1 MAFDDRLRD
10 AFLAVARHG
19 SVGRA
24 ADALNMSQPTLSRMI
39 KRLEQRVGMPLF
51 DRFASGVA
59 LNIYGEALLPFARRI
74 EIESSHALDEIDRL
88 RSGSM
93 GVLRIGSAVS
103 IGISFLPEVVH
114 RLTAENPELRIE
126 LVEGVQDVV
135 EPALLNRKVDVV
147 ISIDLAESEDIERLD
162 LYFSDYG
169 SVIAS
174 PDHPVRQHG
183 PLTMADLADMR
194 WVMPPEGSQPRR
206 GFERVIAS
214 CGGKTPP
221 ITVETWSVE
230 MMKALVVNS
239 GFLSWLP
246 HPLYAFEQ
254 TAGLISEL
262 EVEGMTVPRRMWI
275 YRRRHGLV
283 PPAVRRFLEI
293 VRALQQ

>member
-10 AFLAVARHG
+10 AFLAVAKHG

-39 KRLEQRVGMPLF
+39 KRLELRVGVPLF

-59 LNIYGEALLPFARRI
+59 LNVYGEALLPFARRI

-103 IGISFLPEVVH
+103 IGISFLPAVIH
-114 RLTAENPELRIE
+114 QLTAENPQLKIE

-147 ISIDLAESEDIERLD
+147 IAFELPESDEVERLD
-162 LYFSDYG
+162 LCFSDYG

-174 PDHPVRQHG
+174 PDHPARRRG
-183 PLTMADLADMR
+183 PLTMADLTDFP

-206 GFERVIAS
+206 GFERVLTG
-214 CGGKTPP
+214 CGEKPP
-221 ITVETWSVE
+221 AITVETWSVE

-246 HPLYAFEQ
+246 HPLYAVEEA
-254 TAGLISEL
+254 AGLIGEL
-262 EVEGMTVPRRMWI
+262 EVKGMTVPRRMWI

-293 VRALQQ
+293 VRAQQQ

>member
-1 MAFDDRLRD
+1 MLFDDRLRD
-10 AFLAVARHG
+10 AFLTVAKHG
-19 SVGRA
+19 SIGRA

-39 KRLEQRVGMPLF
+39 KRLELRVGVPLF

-59 LNIYGEALLPFARRI
+59 LNLYGEALLPFASRI
-74 EIESSHALDEIDRL
+74 AIEASHALDEIGRL
-88 RSGSM
+88 RDGSM

-103 IGISFLPEVVH
+103 IGVSFLPDVVH
-114 RLTAENPELRIE
+114 RLTAENPRLKIE

-147 ISIDLAESEDIERLD
+147 IATDLAESEDIKRLN

-169 SVIAS
+169 AVIAS
-174 PDHPVRQHG
+174 PDHPVRERG
-183 PLTMADLADMR
+183 PLTMADLLDTP
-194 WVMPPEGSQPRR
+194 WVMPPAGSQPRR
-206 GFERVIAS
+206 GFERVIAE
-214 CGGKTPP
+214 CGGKAPP

-230 MMKALVVNS
+230 MMKALVTDS

-246 HPLYAFEQ
+246 HPLYAVEEK
-254 TAGLISEL
+254 AGLISDL
-262 EVEGMTVPRRMWI
+262 DVQGMKVFRRMWI

-283 PPAVRRFLEI
+283 PPAVRRFLEV

>member
-10 AFLAVARHG
+10 AFLAVAKHG
-19 SVGRA
+19 SIGRA

-39 KRLEQRVGMPLF
+39 KRLELRVGVPLF
-51 DRFASGVA
+51 DRFANGVA
-59 LNIYGEALLPFARRI
+59 LNLYGEALLPFARRI
-74 EIESSHALDEIDRL
+74 ETESNHALDEIERL

-103 IGISFLPEVVH
+103 IGISFLPAVIH
-114 RLTAENPELRIE
+114 QLTAENPRLKIE

-147 ISIDLAESEDIERLD
+147 IAFDLAENDDIERLD
-162 LYFSDYG
+162 LCFSDYG

-174 PDHPVRQHG
+174 IDHPVRQRG
-183 PLTMADLADMR
+183 PLTMADLTDMP
-194 WVMPPEGSQPRR
+194 WVLPPEGSQPRR
-206 GFERVIAS
+206 GFERVVTGG
-214 CGGKTPP
+214 GGKAPP

-239 GFLSWLP
+239 GFISWLP
-246 HPLYAFEQ
+246 HPLYAVEEK
-254 TAGLISEL
+254 AGLISEL
-262 EVEGMTVPRRMWI
+262 EVKGMTVPRRMWI

-293 VRALQQ
+293 VRAQQQ